1 VNRSGRPGDGRHSRG
16 HGPRHCSR
24 SPSRNTPVAL
34 AWRAW
39 QCKPCWRR
47 RLLAPGGKIS
57 ACNLAVY
64 CDPAAI
70 LVDQSKEIF
79 IDGGGA
85 ADDQVKI
92 APFEARLVA
101 GLQGVGR
108 SSATTGLVAA
118 ATGEPNS
125 RSISRPKPLFRM

>member
-1 VNRSGRPGDGRHSRG
+1 MGLGTVRDRHHEIPRSRLPGVHGNASRVG
-16 HGPRHCSR
+16 DDDCS
-24 SPSRNTPVAL
+24 L
-34 AWRAW
+34 RA
-39 QCKPCWRR
+39 
-47 RLLAPGGKIS
+47 GKIS